1 MRELHKRIDC
11 IILIILNAKDKKNAE
26 LDKLKIKIN
35 TFG

>member
-1 MRELHKRIDC
+1 MSELHKRIDW
-11 IILIILNAKDKKNAE
+11 IILINLNAKDKKNAE